1 MADRDYIREQNIP
14 LEVKLKTLVTD
25 IKFHVVGTVKKVYP
39 SGSRVD
45 VVLPH
50 LTCNMTPVILQGIEV
65 LRMGT
70 SKVQVKYKPNV
81 GDVVIVLAMQNYWS
95 AVKTNTVPA
104 KSEINAQPYSTVTMK
119 AILVQSNEESTDAT
133 VIEVSENAV
142 DINTSLDVTL
152 KCNKLTI
159 NDHLEVT

>member
-14 LEVKLKTLVTD
+14 LEVKLKTLVND

-39 SGSRVD
+39 SGSRID

-65 LRMGT
+65 LRIGT

-95 AVKTNTVPA
+95 AVKTNVVPA
-104 KSEINAQPYSTVTMK
+104 KSDVNAQPYSTVTMK
-119 AILVQSNEESTDAT
+119 AILVQSNEEPTNAT
-133 VIEVSENAV
+133 VIDVGDDTISI
-142 DINTSLDVTL
+142 DTSLNVKL
-152 KCNKLTI
+152 KCNKLTV

>member
-1 MADRDYIREQNIP
+1 MADRDFIREQNIP
-14 LEVKLKTLVTD
+14 LEVKLKTLVND

-39 SGSRVD
+39 SGSRID

-70 SKVQVKYKPNV
+70 SKVLVKYKPNV
-81 GDVVIVLAMQNYWS
+81 GDVAIVLAMQNYWS

-104 KSEINAQPYSTVTMK
+104 EAEVHAQPYSTVTMK
-119 AILVQSNEESTDAT
+119 AILVQSNEEPTNAT
-133 VIEVSENAV
+133 VIDVG
-142 DINTSLDVTL
+142 DDTINIDTSLNVKL
-152 KCNKLTI
+152 KCNKLTV